1 MAGDL
6 KAVVKAVL
14 LDPEARRGDNPNGA
28 APADGKFRE
37 PFLHNMA
44 LWRGLNC
51 TNLPRTNW
59 GGLGFSGTQQPFR
72 QSSVFSFY
80 APTDR
85 APGSNLLAP
94 EQRLLTAEDL
104 RNRLSLMES
113 SSTWSQ
119 QTHTRSYPN
128 HEAAGCDVEQWRA
141 AFATSP
147 RAFNDLLSVRYFHG
161 VMPPTLRS
169 NIEQIMREPWPPW
182 NKEDPLE
189 GAMRMIGFA
198 LATPYFGVSK

>member
-1 MAGDL
+1 
-6 KAVVKAVL
+6 
-14 LDPEARRGDNPNGA
+14 
-28 APADGKFRE
+28 
-37 PFLHNMA
+37 
-44 LWRGLNC
+44 
-51 TNLPRTNW
+51 
-59 GGLGFSGTQQPFR
+59 
-72 QSSVFSFY
+72 
-80 APTDR
+80 
-85 APGSNLLAP
+85 
-94 EQRLLTAEDL
+94 
-104 RNRLSLMES
+104 MES

-128 HEAAGCDVEQWRA
+128 LEAAGCDVEQWRA

-147 RAFNDLLSVRYFHG
+147 RAFNDLLSVRYFRG

-169 NIEQIMREPWPPW
+169 NIEQIMNQAFPPW